1 LVTIYPRSPAQC
13 TLLGCHS
20 NVSFITPLSD
30 TLAMSDSDIFGPL
43 RADAFLESCYCAAV
57 KCTRRLISGNLSVN
71 FRRRLDESLRN
82 CRCRYDAGCK
92 TYRCIIFYIH
102 LLPIHMVTVLPLF
115 DSFILHGRRS
125 LEVVRDPGATT
136 FSGGIPPWVSIIH
149 RSRIERHH
157 RMRDTFLAR
166 SPARNPSGVQAN
178 INT

>member
-1 LVTIYPRSPAQC
+1 MAVSSQGVIRSTSRLVLRGVFGVGGSNGAISGLTKFSRYVGENNARWVITLVTIYPRSPAQC

-102 LLPIHMVTVLPLF
+102 LLPIQ
-115 DSFILHGRRS
+115 
-125 LEVVRDPGATT
+125 VVD
-136 FSGGIPPWVSIIH
+136 
-149 RSRIERHH
+149 
-157 RMRDTFLAR
+157 L
-166 SPARNPSGVQAN
+166 
-178 INT
+178 